1 MDASEVRRRVCGD
14 HERLR
19 SELAQLDS
27 LANQTLRES
36 RGAIA
41 ELRADA
47 EALLARLRAHMH
59 WEESY
64 LLPALREADAWGAER
79 AERLV
84 RDHREQCQLLDFAI
98 ARLRDAARPAA
109 LVARDVIGLVALL
122 RADMREEEAELLDE
136 RVLRDDIV
144 AIAMETG

>member
-1 MDASEVRRRVCGD
+1 MEPSEIRSRILGD

-19 SELAQLDS
+19 GDLDRLEALVGDARAGSAARAS
-27 LANQTLRES
+27 LLIDT
-36 RGAIA
+36 
-41 ELRADA
+41 

-79 AERLV
+79 AEQLT
-84 RDHREQCQLLDFAI
+84 RDHREQSELLDFLNV
-98 ARLRDAARPAA
+98 RLREQARP
-109 LVARDVIGLVALL
+109 IALL
-122 RADMREEEAELLDE
+122 VREVEQIIELLRNDIRQEEAELLDE

-144 AIAMETG
+144 AIDVQTG